1 MHISKGVLIALAL
14 CASDAAAARTESE
27 NAQNGFSSRYG
38 NSESTASAIGSRF
51 LAKFLP
57 LLIHLDT
64 QGLISVLFPLLRMH
78 TQGLIRRLPLLLH
91 LDTRGLISVLSLLL
105 RPLLLRLDIQGLI
118 SVLRPLLRPQTQGL
132 IRIHAAKPLPQKLP
146 PMCSPVLYLLRSR
159 VDSRA

>member
-1 MHISKGVLIALAL
+1 M
-14 CASDAAAARTESE
+14 
-27 NAQNGFSSRYG
+27 GFRVD
-38 NSESTASAIGSRF
+38 TAILSQLNPQLVFRQPQELRHNRMDDPYSRF